1 MDESLNIVRHFF
13 NTFNTNPDNDHW
25 YPQVCHMTRS
35 LEKMPLKS
43 VDKKIDL
50 KDPEKRRN
58 VDEWL
63 EWAGSGKGNWKT
75 AIHLTI
81 RFQFLELLH
90 IGPQSL

>member
-13 NTFNTNPDNDHW
+13 NTYNNNPENDHW
-25 YPQVCHMTRS
+25 YPQVSHFCRPKLTS
-35 LEKMPLKS
+35 KP
-43 VDKKIDL
+43 V
-50 KDPEKRRN
+50 KDPDKRRD

-81 RFQFLELLH
+81 R
-90 IGPQSL
+90 